1 MPHIIR
7 KPGFLGGTTL
17 AVFMTLVHTV
27 KSASPVSAPRVGG
40 LCEKLWTTWKRRRAT
55 SHSPT

>member
-1 MPHIIR
+1 MIR